1 MYIYLFIYIINMIS
15 YFSFLRL
22 LNIFLK
28 NNFYYPFRILDI
40 INFIINI
47 LIFCPITFFYF
58 GFDILF
64 ITIIVNLNFF
74 YIFFHTQNM
83 VNTSPRTKILINI
96 FENIKI
102 KKYTEKTIVENRI
115 KRLLSS
121 QQIIIDKK
129 IIKLNNN
136 KKSLYFINLIFQ
148 LIKKL

>member
-1 MYIYLFIYIINMIS
+1 MYIYLFIYIINMII

-58 GFDILF
+58 SFDILF

-102 KKYTEKTIVENRI
+102 NKYTEKTIVENRI

>member
-1 MYIYLFIYIINMIS
+1 MII

-74 YIFFHTQNM
+74 YILFHTQNM

>member
-1 MYIYLFIYIINMIS
+1 MHIYLFIYIINMIF
-15 YFSFLRL
+15 YFLFLRL
-22 LNIFLK
+22 LNIFLN

-47 LIFCPITFFYF
+47 LIFCPIIFFYF

-64 ITIIVNLNFF
+64 LTIIVNLNFF
-74 YIFFHTQNM
+74 YIFFHIQNM

-96 FENIKI
+96 FDNINI
-102 KKYTEKTIVENRI
+102 KKYTEKKIVENRI

-129 IIKLNNN
+129 IIKLNNS
-136 KKSLYFINLIFQ
+136 KKSLYFINLIFR

>member
-1 MYIYLFIYIINMIS
+1 MYIYLFIYIINMII

>member
-1 MYIYLFIYIINMIS
+1 MYIYLFIYIINMII

-74 YIFFHTQNM
+74 YILFHAQNM

-129 IIKLNNN
+129 MIKLNNN

>member
-1 MYIYLFIYIINMIS
+1 MIS

>member
-1 MYIYLFIYIINMIS
+1 MYIYLFIYIINMII

-74 YIFFHTQNM
+74 YILFHTQNM